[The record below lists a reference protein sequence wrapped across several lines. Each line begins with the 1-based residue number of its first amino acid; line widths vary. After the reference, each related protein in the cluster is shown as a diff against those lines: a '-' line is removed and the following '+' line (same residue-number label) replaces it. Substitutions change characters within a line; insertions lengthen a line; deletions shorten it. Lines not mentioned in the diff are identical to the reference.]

1 MIRTPDGSD
10 EEIMKPKITI
20 DETKSTISEET
31 RYEKLT
37 GDKQYLMDK
46 YLSDVEENCLEDIED
61 TQSIALET
69 LEAARLN
76 GSPVEIFN
84 SGKGMELQV
93 VAEVHDSIEYD
104 CDDQGK
110 KISTA
115 RLYKRSTSPDI
126 KLLQS
131 DVKHLQIVE
140 MMTAQAQTHTTVQ
153 SLIPKPNTKHDKFND
168 TGYLDKEMGL
178 DKNDVTI
185 TTPSYHDNN
194 PPTSLGLD
202 LTSRGSQSHVSP
214 VSSNTT
220 PLCVDQPQNLNDYLL
235 PSPKSSQNRV
245 SRFQLSPTPSSQNPV
260 SRNMSGFQLSQM
272 PLNETTS
279 QMSLESVSSS
289 DSVFDDEFNNTSQ
302 ASISTH
308 NTRNGSNCTSGFHS
322 YPNTPLST
330 DSSCIPNSPTQFKF
344 PPLNHKHLSRPHSS
358 TEQFPKHSRRQSQP
372 NVPLIQ
378 ETHTSCVQPQTFWS
392 NNCHLQNPSLSQEIT
407 FSKRLDSNEYPSG
420 GLWKL
425 PAPVKQ
431 GPNQPIRLQQSRRSS
446 EGHVAKIQPIRSHVG
461 NQPFEYHQQTE
472 MMNLGR
478 HTNHLSFPTSPV
490 NNLSLQNISSNRPS
504 LGSSLG
510 PSLGSGLGPSLEP
523 RLGSGLGPSLEP
535 RLGSGLGP
543 SFGSSLGPS
552 LEARLGSG
560 LGPSL
565 GSGLGPS
572 LGPSLGSGLGPS
584 SRHSAEPGLGP
595 SLVSFMYE
603 SKTQPHHSTDMKSRK
618 IGLTTSTPEKW
629 TASRTSCD
637 KIMSPSDH
645 LLRCDLTQYWYPFQS
660 ETLPNIM
667 HNKSHDKGKKS
678 HDKGN
683 NRTEHSRNPG
693 QTDVIFES
701 KRGPVI
707 PSLLPYFKNQTGQ
720 TRFTEPHTHTSS
732 QSNTY
737 KDPRTNVPHTHT
749 TSNGSNSY
757 ISNDSHTHTSSDSY
771 IPNDLHTSV
780 PHTHTGSNS
789 YIPNDPHTSVPHTH
803 TGTNSYIHNDP
814 HTSVP
819 RTHTT
824 SNRSDSY
831 IPNDPRTHTTSNGSD
846 SYIPNNPHTNVPHT
860 HTTSNGSDS
869 YIPNNPHTNVPHTHT
884 TSNGSDSYIPNNPH
898 TNVPHTHTTS
908 NGSDSYIP
916 NDLHTNVPHTH
927 TTSNPSNSYIPNN
940 PHINTSRLVQSSLP
954 VDVSSETSSRTNS
967 ISESYSLASTTASIE
982 EMCDNPEDLFDEMH
996 ENLEYFSSIP
1006 SLHSNSYV

>member
-1 MIRTPDGSD
+1 
-10 EEIMKPKITI
+10 MKPKITI

-46 YLSDVEENCLEDIED
+46 YLSDIEENGSEDIED

-84 SGKGMELQV
+84 SRKGMELQV

-115 RLYKRSTSPDI
+115 RLHKRSTSPDI

-131 DVKHLQIVE
+131 DVKNLQIVE

-178 DKNDVTI
+178 DKNDITI
-185 TTPSYHDNN
+185 TTPNYHDNR
-194 PPTSLGLD
+194 PPISLGLD
-202 LTSRGSQSHVSP
+202 LTCRGSQSHVSP

-220 PLCVDQPQNLNDYLL
+220 PLCVDQPQNLLNDYLL
-235 PSPKSSQNRV
+235 PSPPKSSQNCV
-245 SRFQLSPTPSSQNPV
+245 STFQSPTPSSQNPV
-260 SRNMSGFQLSQM
+260 SRNIMSGFQLSQI

-289 DSVFDDEFNNTSQ
+289 DSVFDDESHNTSQ

-308 NTRNGSNCTSGFHS
+308 NTRNDSNCTSGFHS

-330 DSSCIPNSPTQFKF
+330 DSSRIPNSPTRFNF
-344 PPLNHKHLSRPHSS
+344 PPLNHKRLSQPHSS
-358 TEQFPKHSRRQSQP
+358 TEQFPNHSQRQSRQT
-372 NVPLIQ
+372 VPLVQ

-392 NNCHLQNPSLSQEIT
+392 SNCHLQNPSLSQEIT
-407 FSKRLDSNEYPSG
+407 FSKRLDSNECPSS

-425 PAPVKQ
+425 SAPVKQ
-431 GPNQPIRLQQSRRSS
+431 DPNQQIRLQQSHDQQNGKASLKRRSS

-461 NQPFEYHQQTE
+461 NQPFEYRQQTE
-472 MMNLGR
+472 IMNLGK
-478 HTNHLSFPTSPV
+478 HLSFPTSPV

-504 LGSSLG
+504 FGSSLGPSLGSGLGPSLGSSLEPRLGSGLGPNLEPRLGSGLGPKLEPRLGSGLGPNLEPRWGSGLGPSLGPSLGSSLG
-510 PSLGSGLGPSLEP
+510 PSLGSGLGPSLGSGLEP
-523 RLGSGLGPSLEP
+523 RLGSGLGPSLGP

-543 SFGSSLGPS
+543 S
-552 LEARLGSG
+552 
-560 LGPSL
+560 
-565 GSGLGPS
+565 
-572 LGPSLGSGLGPS
+572 
-584 SRHSAEPGLGP
+584 
-595 SLVSFMYE
+595 LVSYMYE

-618 IGLTTSTPEKW
+618 ISLTTSTPEKW
-629 TASRTSCD
+629 TASKTSCD
-637 KIMSPSDH
+637 KIMSSSDH
-645 LLRCDLTQYWYPFQS
+645 LPRSDLTQYRYPFQS

-678 HDKGN
+678 HD
-683 NRTEHSRNPG
+683 
-693 QTDVIFES
+693 VIFES

-707 PSLLPYFKNQTGQ
+707 PSLLPYCKNQTGQ

-737 KDPRTNVPHTHT
+737 NNPRTNVTYSHT

-757 ISNDSHTHTSSDSY
+757 ISND
-771 IPNDLHTSV
+771 LHTSV
-780 PHTHTGSNS
+780 PHTHTGSDS
-789 YIPNDPHTSVPHTH
+789 YIPNDPHTH

-819 RTHTT
+819 HTHTT

-831 IPNDPRTHTTSNGSD
+831 IPNNPHTHTSSNGSD

-860 HTTSNGSDS
+860 HTISNGSDS
-869 YIPNNPHTNVPHTHT
+869 YIPHTNVPHTHT

-927 TTSNPSNSYIPNN
+927 TTSNPSNSYISNE

-954 VDVSSETSSRTNS
+954 VDISSETSSRTNS

-982 EMCDNPEDLFDEMH
+982 EMCDNPEDLFDE
-996 ENLEYFSSIP
+996 NFEYFSSIP
-1006 SLHSNSYV
+1006 FQHSNSYI

>member
-1 MIRTPDGSD
+1 
-10 EEIMKPKITI
+10 MKPKITI

-46 YLSDVEENCLEDIED
+46 YLSDVEENGHEDIED

-93 VAEVHDSIEYD
+93 VAEVHREYD

-115 RLYKRSTSPDI
+115 RLHKRSTSPDI
-126 KLLQS
+126 KL
-131 DVKHLQIVE
+131 DVKNLQIVE

-153 SLIPKPNTKHDKFND
+153 SLIPKPNTKHDD

-178 DKNDVTI
+178 DKNNVTI
-185 TTPSYHDNN
+185 TTPSYHDNK
-194 PPTSLGLD
+194 PPISLGLN
-202 LTSRGSQSHVSP
+202 LTCRGSQSRVSP

-235 PSPKSSQNRV
+235 QSPPKSSQNCV
-245 SRFQLSPTPSSQNPV
+245 STFQFSPTPSSQNPI
-260 SRNMSGFQLSQM
+260 SRNIMSGFQLSQI

-279 QMSLESVSSS
+279 RMSLESVSSS
-289 DSVFDDEFNNTSQ
+289 DSVFDDESHTTSQ
-302 ASISTH
+302 ASIGTH

-330 DSSCIPNSPTQFKF
+330 DSSRIPNSPTRFNF
-344 PPLNHKHLSRPHSS
+344 PPLNHKRLSQPHSS
-358 TEQFPKHSRRQSQP
+358 TEQFPNHSRRQSQQ
-372 NVPLIQ
+372 NVPLVQ
-378 ETHTSCVQPQTFWS
+378 ETHTSCVQPQTFRS

-407 FSKRLDSNEYPSG
+407 FSKRLDSNEYPSNG
-420 GLWKL
+420 NGLWKL

-431 GPNQPIRLQQSRRSS
+431 GPNQQIRLQQSHDQQNGKASLKRRSS
-446 EGHVAKIQPIRSHVG
+446 ESHVAKIQPIRSHVG

-478 HTNHLSFPTSPV
+478 HLSFPTSPV
-490 NNLSLQNISSNRPS
+490 NNLSLQNISSDRPS
-504 LGSSLG
+504 LGSSLELRLGSGLGPSLGSSLEPKLGSDFGPSLGSGFGPSLGSGLGPSLEPRLAGSGLGPSLGPRLGPRLGSGLGPSLGSGLGPSLDPRLGSDLG

-523 RLGSGLGPSLEP
+523 RLGSGLGPGLGPSLGP

-543 SFGSSLGPS
+543 S
-552 LEARLGSG
+552 
-560 LGPSL
+560 
-565 GSGLGPS
+565 
-572 LGPSLGSGLGPS
+572 
-584 SRHSAEPGLGP
+584 
-595 SLVSFMYE
+595 LVSYMYE

-618 IGLTTSTPEKW
+618 ISLTTSTPEKW
-629 TASRTSCD
+629 TASKTSCD
-637 KIMSPSDH
+637 KIMSSSDH
-645 LLRCDLTQYWYPFQS
+645 LLRSDLTQYRNPFQS
-660 ETLPNIM
+660 ETLPNTM
-667 HNKSHDKGKKS
+667 HNKSHDKDKKS
-678 HDKGN
+678 HYKGN
-683 NRTEHSRNPG
+683 NRTEHSQNPG
-693 QTDVIFES
+693 QTDVIFET

-707 PSLLPYFKNQTGQ
+707 PSLLPYFKNQTKQ

-737 KDPRTNVPHTHT
+737 NNPRTNVPHSHT

-757 ISNDSHTHTSSDSY
+757 ISNDSHTHTSSNSY

-780 PHTHTGSNS
+780 PHTHTGSDS
-789 YIPNDPHTSVPHTH
+789 YIPNDPHTSLPYTH

-831 IPNDPRTHTTSNGSD
+831 IPNDPHTHTSSNGSD
-846 SYIPNNPHTNVPHT
+846 SYIPN
-860 HTTSNGSDS
+860 
-869 YIPNNPHTNVPHTHT
+869 IP
-884 TSNGSDSYIPNNPH
+884 
-898 TNVPHTHTTS
+898 
-908 NGSDSYIP
+908 
-916 NDLHTNVPHTH
+916 HTNVPHTH
-927 TTSNPSNSYIPNN
+927 TTSNPSDAYITNE
-940 PHINTSRLVQSSLP
+940 PHINTSRLLQSSLP
-954 VDVSSETSSRTNS
+954 VDISSETSSRTNS

-982 EMCDNPEDLFDEMH
+982 EMCDNPEDLFDE
-996 ENLEYFSSIP
+996 NLEYFSSIP
-1006 SLHSNSYV
+1006 SQHSNSYI